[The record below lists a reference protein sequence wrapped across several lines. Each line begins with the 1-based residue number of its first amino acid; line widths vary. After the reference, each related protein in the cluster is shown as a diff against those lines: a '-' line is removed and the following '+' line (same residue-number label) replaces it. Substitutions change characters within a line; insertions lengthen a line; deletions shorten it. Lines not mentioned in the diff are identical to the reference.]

1 MGSRL
6 LNDTVKFNW
15 RRKLKNT
22 IRGSLCLATLGL
34 LCLAPY
40 AVADSSTPMI
50 LTSAGSNV
58 MDGVYVGAYTAMV
71 NGVSTQVVCDDY
83 ADDSYLNESWNA
95 SVTNFSS
102 LGSTKWQSSSG
113 YNDAAWLMQ
122 KMFNSSNQTTVGE
135 IQYAIW
141 GIFDPSAITD
151 LTNFN
156 TTYGQAAQGW
166 INTAAAQTYTPGE
179 FPNFLV
185 YTPVAGTATCGGGPC
200 PTSGPPQEFLV
211 VHAPESPFL
220 TTLAGDMLGFALI
233 ALALRRRVGRASSR
247 VS

>member
-1 MGSRL
+1 
-6 LNDTVKFNW
+6 
-15 RRKLKNT
+15 LKNT
-22 IRGSLCLATLGL
+22 TRGSLCLATLGL
-34 LCLAPY
+34 LCLASY
-40 AVADSSTPMI
+40 AVADSSML

-58 MDGVYVGAYTAMV
+58 MDGVYVGAYTATI

-95 SVTNFSS
+95 SVTNSSS
-102 LGSTKWQSSSG
+102 LGSTKWQSPSG
-113 YNDAAWLMQ
+113 YNEAAWLITQMM
-122 KMFNSSNQTTVGE
+122 KSSNQTTVGE

-141 GIFDPSAITD
+141 GIFDSSAITN

-166 INTAAAQTYTPGE
+166 INMAAANSNT
-179 FPNFLV
+179 NFLV

-211 VHAPESPFL
+211 VPAPESPFL
-220 TTLAGDMLGFALI
+220 ITLAGYMLGLALI
-233 ALALRRRVGRASSR
+233 TVFLRRRIVWTRSR